1 MSKSDGFIDQ
11 LYKIIEIEGLDRLSG
26 LSARKQ
32 ALSNWIK
39 EWIVEV
45 SVEQSMIKTNL
56 SIEEEDYLKYYCS
69 KVIGEALMD
78 DCIQVEVGSNKLKLN
93 ISAIKRRR

>member
-11 LYKIIEIEGLDRLSG
+11 LYKIIEIEGLNRSSG
-26 LSARKQ
+26 ILARKK

-56 SIEEEDYLKYYCS
+56 SLDEEDYLKYHCS
-69 KVIGEALMD
+69 KVIGEALME
-78 DCIQVEVGSNKLKLN
+78 DCIGVEVGSNRLKLN
-93 ISAIKRRR
+93 IRAIKRR